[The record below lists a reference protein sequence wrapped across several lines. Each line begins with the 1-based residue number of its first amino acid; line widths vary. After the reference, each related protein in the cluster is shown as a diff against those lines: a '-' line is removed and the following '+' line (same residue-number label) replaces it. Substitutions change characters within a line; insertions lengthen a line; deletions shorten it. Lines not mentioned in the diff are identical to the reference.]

1 MFSKNLK
8 NCFEME
14 TDFSNITTKIYLNFQ
29 SPKFDESKRHFH
41 QKVDH
46 TVHIRRDIH
55 IGCEADGCNLCE
67 CVLFKRRKL
76 CKFMHCTLYT
86 YQAKQRIFQN
96 KNISLLSYFSE
107 IHKNALMPTHNFGI
121 LHVFCFEGCCRFY
134 NNYSAPSL
142 QNY

>member
-1 MFSKNLK
+1 
-8 NCFEME
+8 ME

-86 YQAKQRIFQN
+86 YQAKQRMFQN
-96 KNISLLSYFSE
+96 IFHFSNFDNLKSDLKP
-107 IHKNALMPTHNFGI
+107 ILPTHNIKVLDMFT
-121 LHVFCFEGCCRFY
+121 L
-134 NNYSAPSL
+134 
-142 QNY
+142 